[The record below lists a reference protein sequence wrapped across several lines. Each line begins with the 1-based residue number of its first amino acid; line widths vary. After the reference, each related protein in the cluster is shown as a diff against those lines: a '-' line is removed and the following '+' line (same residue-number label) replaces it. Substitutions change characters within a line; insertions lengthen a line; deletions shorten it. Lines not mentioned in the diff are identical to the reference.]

1 MTLSVWME
9 QADFEKIKIKEDT
22 ASKAV
27 NASHLS

>member
-9 QADFEKIKIKEDT
+9 QADFEKIKKKEDT
-22 ASKAV
+22 ASKAI